1 MADRELPGL
10 WERRGGRRE
19 RREREGRKRRE
30 DGERTVREYGIG
42 RKGGREEVAR
52 AGAEVEITAGH
63 QPFSEQIVNM
73 TDKSTPHSAILAAGG
88 TRICVQY
95 ISLMP
100 RRTCN
105 VLACV
110 QEITLARAHYVHV
123 HVCVCTN
130 AGRCPIPSSAK
141 VNCQARAYLA
151 S

>member
-1 MADRELPGL
+1 M
-10 WERRGGRRE
+10 
-19 RREREGRKRRE
+19 
-30 DGERTVREYGIG
+30 REYGIG
-42 RKGGREEVAR
+42 RREEVAR
-52 AGAEVEITAGH
+52 AEAEVEITAGH

-105 VLACV
+105 VLTRV

-123 HVCVCTN
+123 CVRTN
-130 AGRCPIPSSAK
+130 AGRCAIPSSAK
-141 VNCQARAYLA
+141 VNRQVRVYLA